1 MLLVYV
7 IVHII
12 IHVILIL
19 IPQPIHVTYVHIIV
33 IIVIVATNETDN
45 PNAWGFQS
53 TVFYALNP
61 LWSFPL
67 REV

>member
-19 IPQPIHVTYVHIIV
+19 ILQPIHVTYVH